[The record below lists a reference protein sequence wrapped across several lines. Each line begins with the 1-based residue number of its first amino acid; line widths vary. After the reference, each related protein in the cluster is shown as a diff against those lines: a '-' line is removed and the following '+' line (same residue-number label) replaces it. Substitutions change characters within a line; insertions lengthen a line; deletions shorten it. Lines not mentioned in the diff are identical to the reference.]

1 MVSSQSQYN
10 TTLSFIFLDTTQ
22 ARKCC
27 KSWKIEK
34 LNWHGIKDTCT
45 AVKPTHDYFS
55 DPNFV
60 ADINELLTG
69 LEFQQLVLCRG
80 WEGGGGRRGWA
91 LAFCLGN
98 WLNVFKVKM
107 TCMEP
112 GMLGQ
117 GALKLIKV
125 LAQKERL

>member
-55 DPNFV
+55 DPNFF

-69 LEFQQLVLCRG
+69 LVVVGG
-80 WEGGGGRRGWA
+80 WGVG
-91 LAFCLGN
+91 
-98 WLNVFKVKM
+98 VFAWDIA
-107 TCMEP
+107 CMF
-112 GMLGQ
+112 
-117 GALKLIKV
+117 
-125 LAQKERL
+125 

>member
-55 DPNFV
+55 DPNFF
-60 ADINELLTG
+60 ADVNELLPG
-69 LEFQQLVLCRG
+69 LVVVV
-80 WEGGGGRRGWA
+80 GGGGGGGLLGPL
-91 LAFCLGN
+91 LACFLSL
-98 WLNVFKVKM
+98 WISYQM
-107 TCMEP
+107 TCMDP
-112 GMLGQ
+112 CLLGK

-125 LAQKERL
+125 LAQQERL